1 MPTRLSTL
9 WLLVLV
15 AALAACERS
24 STKEVNVVPAPDMIT
39 VSSPAVRE
47 GQPIPARFTCDGD
60 GQSPPLTWQ
69 GVPTGAAA
77 LALVVDDPDA
87 PRKTFVH
94 WVVLDMPAET
104 TGLEAGGVPAGAVQ
118 ARNSA
123 GHASY
128 FGPCPP
134 SGTHHYRFTVYAL
147 SKRTGLRDGAPLD
160 EALRAVES
168 TATAQGRLVGTYA
181 HDG

>member
-1 MPTRLSTL
+1 VSTL
-9 WLLVLV
+9 CLLLLL
-15 AALAACERS
+15 ASSAACERPP
-24 STKEVNVVPAPDMIT
+24 TRKETVVHAPDVIT
-39 VSSPAVRE
+39 VRSPAFGE
-47 GQPIPARFTCDGD
+47 GGSIPARFSCEGD
-60 GQSPPLTWQ
+60 GQSPPLTWD
-69 GVPTGAAA
+69 GVPSGAKA

-94 WVVLDMPAET
+94 WVVLDLPAGT
-104 TGLEAGGVPAGAVQ
+104 TGLDAGGLPPGAVQ

-147 SKRTGLRDGAPLD
+147 SKPTGLRDGAQLD
-160 EALRAVES
+160 QALRAVES

-181 HDG
+181 HNG

>member
-1 MPTRLSTL
+1 MSTL

-15 AALAACERS
+15 TAPTASEGS
-24 STKEVNVVPAPDMIT
+24 STREETVVHAPDVMT
-39 VSSPAVRE
+39 VSSPAFRE
-47 GQPIPARFTCDGD
+47 GHPIPERFTCDGD
-60 GQSPPLTWQ
+60 GQSPPLDWH
-69 GVPTGAAA
+69 GVPAGAAA

-87 PRKTFVH
+87 PRRTFVH
-94 WVVLDMPAET
+94 WVVLDLPVET
-104 TGLEAGGVPAGAVQ
+104 AGLDADQVPSGAVQ

-147 SKRTGLRDGAPLD
+147 SKRTGLRDGARLD
-160 EALRAVES
+160 QALRAVEAA
-168 TATAQGRLVGTYA
+168 ATAQGRLVGTYA
-181 HDG
+181 RPG